1 MLLFGRLPLSL
12 TFERCHDG
20 AIDVVLAKSMSPLEN
35 WSEYSRFFTALLV
48 ILDPFMAIP
57 ILLSL
62 TDGYSAAER
71 NRVARTAALTVAAV
85 LVLMALLGETL
96 LHWLGTSLGSFRVG
110 GGIVLFLMAL
120 AMLQAQIDRVRTSRQ
135 EERSAATR
143 ASIAVVPI
151 AVPLLAGPGAMSTV
165 IIAMHRSTAPYHAA
179 MVIGIIALVCLIL
192 WIVLRLARPIGA
204 LLGDI
209 GLNVL
214 NRLFGLILAA
224 IAVEVIAN
232 GLKQLF
238 PVLGT

>member
-1 MLLFGRLPLSL
+1 
-12 TFERCHDG
+12 
-20 AIDVVLAKSMSPLEN
+20 MSPLEN

-62 TDGYSAAER
+62 TDGYTSAER
-71 NRVARTAALTVAAV
+71 NRVARTAALTVATV

-120 AMLQAQIDRVRTSRQ
+120 AMLQAQVDRVRTSRA

-165 IIAMHRSTAPYHAA
+165 IIAMHRSAAPYHAA

-192 WIVLRLARPIGA
+192 WLVLRLARPIGA

-224 IAVEVIAN
+224 IAVEVIVN

-238 PVLGT
+238 PILGT

>member
-1 MLLFGRLPLSL
+1 M
-12 TFERCHDG
+12 
-20 AIDVVLAKSMSPLEN
+20 EN

-62 TDGYSAAER
+62 TEGYSEADR
-71 NRVARTAALTVAAV
+71 NRVVRNAALTVMAV
-85 LVLMALLGETL
+85 LLVMALLGESL
-96 LHWLGTSLGSFRVG
+96 LHGLGTSLGSFRVG

-120 AMLQAQIDRVRTSRQ
+120 AMLQAQVDRVRTTPL
-135 EERSAATR
+135 EERSAASR
-143 ASIAVVPI
+143 ASIAVVPLAI
-151 AVPLLAGPGAMSTV
+151 PLLAGPGAMSTV
-165 IIAMHRSTAPYHAA
+165 IIATHRSSAAYHLPLV
-179 MVIGIIALVCLIL
+179 MGIIVLVCLIL
-192 WIVLRLARPIGA
+192 WLVLHLARPIGA

-214 NRLFGLILAA
+214 NRLFGLILTA

-238 PVLGT
+238 PVLAG